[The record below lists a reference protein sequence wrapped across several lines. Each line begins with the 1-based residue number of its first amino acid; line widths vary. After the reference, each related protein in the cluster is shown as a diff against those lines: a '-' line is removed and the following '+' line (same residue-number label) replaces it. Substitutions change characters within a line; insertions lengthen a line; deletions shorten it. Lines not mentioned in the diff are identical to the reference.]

1 MKRIGKGKR
10 DAKCQ
15 QHCVPDK
22 NEEWDSVLEVLSRC
36 VFAWRDGETGRNN
49 TRAQQVL
56 LRLVR
61 PKKLPR
67 LRLCAPLS
75 ACVPAS
81 LLASCIPSNLD
92 NSADSLS
99 TSPSSSH
106 PPWPPSRTSRLFKMS
121 ERKVLTKYYP
131 PEFDPSKI
139 ARTPKHLRPT
149 GPKTIPVRLM
159 APFSMKCTS
168 CGEYIYKGRKFNARK
183 ETTDEKYLTITI
195 YRFYIR
201 CTRCS
206 SEITFKTDPKNMDY
220 TCERGAK
227 RNFESWRD
235 PASTELKETDEERL
249 DRLERE
255 EADEADNAERNAM
268 EELEQ
273 KMEESKREMQ
283 VADALDEIMQRNARI
298 ERGEKGGKEEEAL
311 AQVRDFAKEQR
322 EAQERADAE
331 AARKAFESAN
341 VQRVKREEESQING
355 HQPQPIP
362 NITERS
368 MQPPPSFERA
378 KKIKKPLVPGL
389 LRKSEPSPL
398 SLPASIPPKPAGLG
412 LGDYDSDDD

>member
-1 MKRIGKGKR
+1 
-10 DAKCQ
+10 
-15 QHCVPDK
+15 
-22 NEEWDSVLEVLSRC
+22 
-36 VFAWRDGETGRNN
+36 
-49 TRAQQVL
+49 
-56 LRLVR
+56 
-61 PKKLPR
+61 
-67 LRLCAPLS
+67 
-75 ACVPAS
+75 
-81 LLASCIPSNLD
+81 
-92 NSADSLS
+92 
-99 TSPSSSH
+99 
-106 PPWPPSRTSRLFKMS
+106 MS

-183 ETTDEKYLTITI
+183 ETTDEKYLTISI

-220 TCERGAK
+220 SAEKGAK

-235 PASTELKETDEERL
+235 PTSTELKETDEERL

-255 EADEADNAERNAM
+255 EAEDAENAERNAM
-268 EELEQ
+268 EELEE

-298 ERGEKGGKEEEAL
+298 EQGEKGGKEEEAL
-311 AQVRDFAKEQR
+311 VQARELAMRER
-322 EAQERADAE
+322 EAQDRADDD
-331 AARKAFESAN
+331 AARDAFRASN
-341 VQRVKREEESQING
+341 VEKVKREEHTLDNG
-355 HQPQPIP
+355 HQPSPDSDNLSAP
-362 NITERS
+362 V
-368 MQPPPSFERA
+368 PSFERS
-378 KKIKKPLVPGL
+378 KKVKKPLVPGL
-389 LRKSEPSPL
+389 VRKLEQPKASPPL
-398 SLPASIPPKPAGLG
+398 ATVSSLASIALG